1 MCCFPKILIMKEIA
15 WLGNKISL
23 HKANVLS
30 FIHQEIGHLNSTLIV
45 KSGSWESVLGAGT
58 NLNT

>member
-1 MCCFPKILIMKEIA
+1 MKDIA
-15 WLGNKISL
+15 LLGNKISL

-45 KSGSWESVLGAGT
+45 TSLVPGSLFWVQGQT
-58 NLNT
+58 